1 MLDREEYIEQAHF
14 FRTLK
19 SRIEEGIPTQDL
31 LSSVQEE
38 ILATTKLPMALD
50 FMAGEL
56 KMQGVFGTAMAKLP
70 HYFTAF
76 QSFVVGEAE
85 RVQGQF
91 DLRLAA
97 GNPGSRS
104 QLSSRGSYSAGLV
117 SVSIRVDRPQSPGLR
132 RRSDRD
138 GAGSDLR
145 RRLARMDLDRPA
157 ASRLGRHCRPDLR
170 SQRPPPG
177 TARATG
183 ESGRRP
189 AAGGFVPDHA
199 RDVSRLANRRK
210 DPFLL
215 FAALHRQLGYPEVP
229 RRQPIDQTPEI
240 IPGLLRRVERMETR
254 LKLLEEE
261 QRGGIDISR
270 FYGPVPPEQ
279 TDNAP

>member
-31 LSSVQEE
+31 LASVQEE
-38 ILATTKLPMALD
+38 ILATTKLPMAVD

-70 HYFTAF
+70 HYFTPF
-76 QSFVVGEAE
+76 QSFVVAEAE

-91 DLRLAA
+91 DLRLALEIL
-97 GNPGSRS
+97 SREANYRAEGVTPQGLFLYEFES
-104 QLSSRGSYSAGLV
+104 VARNRLGYDGGLTAMAQDPTFDDAWREWILTVRRQVGLV
-117 SVSIRVDRPQSPGLR
+117 DIADLIYIRSAHHLERQERMGNLTDGPQPAVLF
-132 RRSDRD
+132 
-138 GAGSDLR
+138 GAR
-145 RRLARMDLDRPA
+145 E
-157 ASRLGRHCRPDLR
+157 GRI
-170 SQRPPPG
+170 
-177 TARATG
+177 A
-183 ESGRRP
+183 
-189 AAGGFVPDHA
+189 
-199 RDVSRLANRRK
+199 LANRRK

-215 FAALHRQLGYPEVP
+215 FSALHRQLGYPEVP
-229 RRQPIDQTPEI
+229 RRQLIHQSPEV
-240 IPGLLRRVERMETR
+240 IPALLRRVERMETR

-270 FYGPVPPEQ
+270 FYGPAPPER